1 MPQIEKVPQIII
13 RALEGGRP
21 NGVKHE
27 RKTGVTREYRP

>member
-1 MPQIEKVPQIII
+1 MPHIENVTQIII

-27 RKTGVTREYRP
+27 NKTGGTKGI